1 MPSLPRGRV
10 HAYGFKAKIAA
21 YNDKFKIPSQTKNL
35 VAERAQAEIEHKE
48 IFHYNVLKIIRLFYQ
63 ILIAAVI
70 GSMVIHQM
78 LDYIR
83 TKKRHH

>member
-1 MPSLPRGRV
+1 MPSQ
-10 HAYGFKAKIAA
+10 AE
-21 YNDKFKIPSQTKNL
+21 NL
-35 VAERAQAEIEHKE
+35 VAERAQQEIENKE
-48 IFHYNVLKIIRLFYQ
+48 IFHYQVLKIIRLFYQ
-63 ILIAAVI
+63 ILIAVVV

>member
-1 MPSLPRGRV
+1 MPSQ
-10 HAYGFKAKIAA
+10 AE
-21 YNDKFKIPSQTKNL
+21 NL
-35 VAERAQAEIEHKE
+35 VAERAQQEIENKE
-48 IFHYNVLKIIRLFYQ
+48 IFHYQVLKIIRLFYQ
-63 ILIAAVI
+63 MLIAVVV